1 MTSLSII
8 STNEKIELESDKKN
22 KNDNHCNNSVNS
34 FKAFDSVLF
43 MSEFLGKE
51 ESHTSEKSRKENENS
66 ENVSSNSYKV
76 KNSPDSID
84 FKVSP
89 SLEKC
94 LTSELLDS
102 ITNDSNNIKK
112 LKIQN
117 FNNFNNQNNGKENLI
132 NEKLNILKITKKLF
146 NNQNLPNNNPKTD
159 NDNEKKM
166 KKKEKIGKTLY
177 EETINGF
184 EYQLKFIEN
193 SVHNILPKSYKKI
206 SNKND
211 NNQRITSFVNS
222 DKFKNNN
229 NCGNSFYNN
238 ENNNYSNYYSSY
250 DIYNNSNVEQ
260 MKNNINNFDNNGF
273 NDKQVN
279 YQIHK
284 LKKMDNYY
292 GDWICNNCGNLNRG
306 YRKTCIN
313 CSYY

>member
-51 ESHTSEKSRKENENS
+51 ENHTSEKSRKENENS
-66 ENVSSNSYKV
+66 ENVSSNSYKGQ
-76 KNSPDSID
+76 NSPDSID

-117 FNNFNNQNNGKENLI
+117 FNNFNNQDGKENLS
-132 NEKLNILKITKKLF
+132 NEKTNILKITKKLF
-146 NNQNLPNNNPKTD
+146 NNQNMPNNNSKTD
-159 NDNEKKM
+159 NDKKM
-166 KKKEKIGKTLY
+166 KQTKEKIGKTLY

-193 SVHNILPKSYKKI
+193 SVHNILPKSYKTI

-211 NNQRITSFVNS
+211 NNNNS
-222 DKFKNNN
+222 DKFKNINN
-229 NCGNSFYNN
+229 YDSFYNK

-250 DIYNNSNVEQ
+250 GTYNKSNLTQNKNNSN
-260 MKNNINNFDNNGF
+260 NCDNNGL
-273 NDKQVN
+273 NEKQIN
-279 YQIHK
+279 HQIHK

-292 GDWICNNCGNLNRG
+292 GDWFCDNCHYLNRG

>member
-51 ESHTSEKSRKENENS
+51 ENHTSEKSRKENENS
-66 ENVSSNSYKV
+66 EKVSSNSYKG

-117 FNNFNNQNNGKENLI
+117 FNNFNNQDGKENLS
-132 NEKLNILKITKKLF
+132 NEKTNILKITKKLF
-146 NNQNLPNNNPKTD
+146 NNQNMPNNNSKTD
-159 NDNEKKM
+159 NDKKM
-166 KKKEKIGKTLY
+166 KQTKEKIGKTLY

-193 SVHNILPKSYKKI
+193 SVHNILPKSYKTI

-211 NNQRITSFVNS
+211 NNNS

-229 NCGNSFYNN
+229 NYDSCYNK

-250 DIYNNSNVEQ
+250 GIYNKSNLTQ
-260 MKNNINNFDNNGF
+260 TKNNINNCDNNGL
-273 NDKQVN
+273 NEKQIN
-279 YQIHK
+279 HQIHK

-292 GDWICNNCGNLNRG
+292 GDWFCDNCHYLNRG

>member
-8 STNEKIELESDKKN
+8 STNEKIYLESDKKN
-22 KNDNHCNNSVNS
+22 KNDNKHYNNSVNS

-43 MSEFLGKE
+43 MSEFFGKE
-51 ESHTSEKSRKENENS
+51 ENHTSEKSRKENEDS
-66 ENVSSNSYKV
+66 EYFSSNSLKE
-76 KNSPDSID
+76 KNNTDILD
-84 FKVSP
+84 IKVSP

-102 ITNDSNNIKK
+102 ITNDSNKIKK

-117 FNNFNNQNNGKENLI
+117 LNNFNSYNNGKENLSD
-132 NEKLNILKITKKLF
+132 EKINILKITKKLF
-146 NNQNLPNNNPKTD
+146 NNQNMPNNNSKTD
-159 NDNEKKM
+159 NNAKM
-166 KKKEKIGKTLY
+166 NQKEKIGKTLY

-206 SNKND
+206 SNHNAD
-211 NNQRITSFVNS
+211 NTNQRNSSFINS

-229 NCGNSFYNN
+229 NYEYSFYKN
-238 ENNNYSNYYSSY
+238 ENNNYSNYYLSC
-250 DIYNNSNVEQ
+250 DNNSNLSQ
-260 MKNNINNFDNNGF
+260 TTNNYDNNGF
-273 NDKQVN
+273 KDKQIN
-279 YQIHK
+279 HQIHK
-284 LKKMDNYY
+284 LKKIDNYY
-292 GDWICNNCGNLNRG
+292 GDWICQNCHYLNRG